1 MENLEKVRKGI
12 NYLVNQSETKL
23 NGLGAVEN
31 GVFKPTDPKAFKKHK
46 TQIEFRLKFTQAV
59 EEMLED
65 HIRLS
70 QAALALIEE
79 IENNNDVE
87 QANLDYLKEMASKI
101 NR

>member
-12 NYLVNQSETKL
+12 TYIVDQSETKL
-23 NGLGAVEN
+23 KGLGAIEK

-46 TQIEFRLKFTQAV
+46 QQIEFRLKFTQAV
-59 EEMLED
+59 EEVLED

-87 QANLDYLKEMASKI
+87 QANLDYLKELASK
-101 NR
+101 NT